1 MYFSLNIGVK
11 HFSTPFLSGTE
22 GEGMVSHLEK
32 HHASCW
38 VDNGSGWESGAV
50 PSPQSP
56 IAILAQ
62 GRQGPPP
69 RLPFPFLRRVL
80 EVHAGRWGPAPLKQ
94 LSGRPAGH
102 HGGPEACAPLPGRL
116 KGPERRPWGAR
127 VLRLSPVP
135 WPGPSLPE

>member
-50 PSPQSP
+50 PSVK
-56 IAILAQ
+56 
-62 GRQGPPP
+62 R
-69 RLPFPFLRRVL
+69 
-80 EVHAGRWGPAPLKQ
+80 
-94 LSGRPAGH
+94 
-102 HGGPEACAPLPGRL
+102 
-116 KGPERRPWGAR
+116 GAR
-127 VLRLSPVP
+127 ILKSKKTDLVFRKFQGEGRAWLGGVLKELGRDQAFYCLP
-135 WPGPSLPE
+135 PGP